1 VKNKIT
7 VLIPTSPIPAHPS
20 TDVIEKAINSVR
32 QHLPDVR
39 IIIMADG
46 VRKEQEHYHDQ
57 YLEYIKNLVGK
68 SIFHWKNIA
77 LMPFTEFM
85 HQAAMTRK
93 ALEMV
98 ETPQILFVEHDTFF
112 LDGLPIDFEGISRVI
127 EKGHANMVGFHCQWE
142 PWVIPEHEHLML
154 DKERAYFDGVPM
166 IRTWQWSQR
175 PHVASAEFYR
185 MILRNLFS
193 KNCRTMIE
201 DRMHDVVL
209 GTRFAL
215 GDAGWKEW
223 KLMYYA
229 PTEGGTIRRTWT
241 VDGRGADP
249 KFPME
254 F

>member
-1 VKNKIT
+1 MHKKIT
-7 VLIPTSPIPAHPS
+7 VLIPTSPIPSHPS
-20 TDVIEKAINSVR
+20 TTVIEKAISSVR
-32 QHLPDVR
+32 QHLPDAR
-39 IIIMADG
+39 ILVMIDG
-46 VRKEQEHYHDQ
+46 VREEQKHYHEK
-57 YLEYIKNLVGK
+57 YLEYIKNLVGM
-68 SIFHWKNIA
+68 SIFREKNIC
-77 LMPFTEFM
+77 LMPFMEFM

-112 LDGLPIDFEGISRVI
+112 LDGLPIDFDGISKVI
-127 EKGHANMVGFHCQWE
+127 EAGHANMVGFHCQWE

-154 DKERAYFDGVPM
+154 DKERAYFEGVPM

-175 PHVASAEFYR
+175 PHVASADFYR
-185 MILRNLFS
+185 MFLRNYFS

-201 DRMHDVVL
+201 DRMHEIVL
-209 GTRFAL
+209 GTRVAL
-215 GDAGWKEW
+215 GDEGWNQW

-229 PTEGGTIRRTWT
+229 PEGSIRRTWT